1 MAINIFQ
8 AHGQIYYDPTLVETD
23 KGVYS
28 KNTVMVRRSYKSPN
42 TSKYEY
48 DYIPIIVRG
57 KQAEYMNRCCNRL
70 DFVYVVG
77 RLISTNNSSYVEVT
91 EFDMD
96 HVKKGD

>member
-1 MAINIFQ
+1 
-8 AHGQIYYDPTLVETD
+8 
-23 KGVYS
+23 
-28 KNTVMVRRSYKSPN
+28 
-42 TSKYEY
+42 
-48 DYIPIIVRG
+48 
-57 KQAEYMNRCCNRL
+57 MNRCCNRL